1 MRDISAELNVPIAD
15 LFALYMKPR
24 TSVGTCRVRMSE
36 PIALVWTTTMSKVF
50 AATDAIAHR
59 VRKLRGATLE

>member
-1 MRDISAELNVPIAD
+1 
-15 LFALYMKPR
+15 
-24 TSVGTCRVRMSE
+24 MSE